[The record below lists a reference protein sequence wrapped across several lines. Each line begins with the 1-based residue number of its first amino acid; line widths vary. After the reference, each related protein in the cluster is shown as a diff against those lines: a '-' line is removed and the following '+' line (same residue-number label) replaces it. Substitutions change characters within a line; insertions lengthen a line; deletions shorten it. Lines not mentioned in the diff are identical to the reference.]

1 MLSLLIITIDKVT
14 REMKLQNFKEF
25 KLKTDSNYILIDN
38 VTQDLLL
45 IIILTSS
52 DFSKE
57 TIVEIE
63 DIGKEVSKQIRNL
76 WIE

>member
-1 MLSLLIITIDKVT
+1 MEAKIKNILREQPQTID
-14 REMKLQNFKEF
+14 R
-25 KLKTDSNYILIDN
+25 DN

-52 DFSKE
+52 DFNKE